1 MGRLQLWEIIDQPWC
16 PRAVREGVTEYL
28 QIVAQLGRP
37 YRLVAPLVRR
47 ALERTGSHE
56 IVDLGSGTGGP
67 WPGLLD
73 ELHADGGPSVQ
84 VTLTDALPSDAMAS
98 RVEEA
103 AAGRLR
109 YHRAPV
115 DARRVPSELTGV
127 RTLFSAFH
135 HFSPAGARAV
145 LADAVRTRSG
155 IAVFEMTHRS
165 AWPVAA
171 MLLTPPLALA
181 AMPLVRPVRLSR
193 LLYTY
198 LLPVIPVVTTFD
210 GVVSCLRTY
219 SPSELRDL
227 AVGVATEGYHW
238 EAGELE
244 ASAPPFIPVTYLVG
258 YPDDGGACSAA
269 PRQETR

>member
-1 MGRLQLWEIIDQPWC
+1 VGRLQLWEIIDQPWC

-28 QIVAQLGRP
+28 QIVARLGRP

-56 IVDLGSGTGGP
+56 IIDLGSGTGGP

-73 ELHADGGPSVQ
+73 ELHAAGAPPVH
-84 VTLTDALPSDAMAS
+84 VTLTDALAS
-98 RVEEA
+98 EHTARRVEQA

-135 HFSPAGARAV
+135 HFSPAEARAV
-145 LADAVRTRSG
+145 LADAVRGRCG

-171 MLLTPPLALA
+171 MLLTPPLALL
-181 AMPLVRPVRLSR
+181 AMPLVRPVRFSR
-193 LLYTY
+193 LVYTY
-198 LLPVIPVVTTFD
+198 LLPVIPAVTTFD

-219 SPSELRDL
+219 SPGELLDL
-227 AVGVATEGYHW
+227 AGGVATDGYRW

-258 YPDDGGACSAA
+258 YPDDGGAQST
-269 PRQETR
+269 PHSQEAR